1 MAQQRTMTK
10 PTAGRLA
17 TPFFMKEFANMGQK
31 NFDTMMGLQKEILD
45 AVYDIN
51 QQWILGINAE
61 ATLASE
67 LFTKLVAARSIPDA
81 VSACQDCGSR
91 QLEILAEQSRG
102 LMAASERI
110 VPRLGNGFKGRRY
123 LRASPALVPGALG
136 PTVNAQSHE
145 KSEGGHGV
153 LALDP
158 ALAQETCQSKAIG
171 KDGKPLAGA
180 ALKSFMA
187 KCTKDA
193 CEPKAVGKNGKP
205 LVGAAKASFIKER
218 SVGGL
223 RRGLGH

>member
-17 TPFFMKEFANMGQK
+17 TPFFMKEFANMAQK
-31 NFDTMMGLQKEILD
+31 SFETMMGLQKEVLD
-45 AVYDIN
+45 AFYDIN

-123 LRASPALVPGALG
+123 LTSPALVPRDPGS
-136 PTVNAQSHE
+136 TVNAQSHE
-145 KSEGGHGV
+145 KSEGGHV

-205 LVGAAKASFIKER
+205 LVGAAKASFIKKCE
-218 SVGGL
+218 SEA
-223 RRGLGH
+223 

>member
-91 QLEILAEQSRG
+91 QLKSLRNRAADLWPPAKGSCRDLATGS
-102 LMAASERI
+102 
-110 VPRLGNGFKGRRY
+110 KG
-123 LRASPALVPGALG
+123 
-136 PTVNAQSHE
+136 
-145 KSEGGHGV
+145 GG
-153 LALDP
+153 
-158 ALAQETCQSKAIG
+158 T
-171 KDGKPLAGA
+171 
-180 ALKSFMA
+180 
-187 KCTKDA
+187 
-193 CEPKAVGKNGKP
+193 
-205 LVGAAKASFIKER
+205 
-218 SVGGL
+218 
-223 RRGLGH
+223 